1 MSSRMGRPREFKQR
15 MRLTVFLDAHELKRV
30 QKAAERRGLSAS
42 KFARQVLLEAVAHRT
57 A

>member
-1 MSSRMGRPREFKQR
+1 